1 MNTIHTFGCSYTAY
15 FETSGNTLQFTEYK
29 KYRGG
34 KYPKTWPEL
43 LSERLN
49 LNLNNVG
56 KGGSSNYEIF
66 QTFCDN
72 VEKFKEGDV
81 VFIGWSYKERFRL
94 VDFSDGTFV
103 KCTSASDFYPYN
115 ISKSTVDELL
125 FNRTHEKWVEEIY
138 SWDKVIRKLCDSLKV
153 KVVIWSFD
161 STIYKDSLEY
171 DLRQIG
177 AESIRTE
184 TQGRVDDNVHY
195 GEQGHKVQCDYFLQ
209 LLNNKK

>member
-1 MNTIHTFGCSYTAY
+1 MNTLHTFGCSYTAY
-15 FETSGNTLQFTEYK
+15 FETSDNTFQFTEYK

-43 LSERLN
+43 LSEKLN

-56 KGGSSNYEIF
+56 RGGSSNYEIF

-72 VEKFKEGDV
+72 IEKFKEGDV
-81 VFIGWSYKERFRL
+81 VFIGWSHKERFRL
-94 VDFSDGTFV
+94 VNFSDGTFV
-103 KCTSASDFYPYN
+103 KYTSASDFYPYN
-115 ISKSTVDELL
+115 ISKNTIDELL

-138 SWDKVIRKLCDSLKV
+138 SWDKIIRKLCDSLKV
-153 KVVIWSFD
+153 QVVIWSFD
-161 STIYKDSLEY
+161 PTIYKDSLGY

-184 TQGRVDDNVHY
+184 TQGKVDDNVHY